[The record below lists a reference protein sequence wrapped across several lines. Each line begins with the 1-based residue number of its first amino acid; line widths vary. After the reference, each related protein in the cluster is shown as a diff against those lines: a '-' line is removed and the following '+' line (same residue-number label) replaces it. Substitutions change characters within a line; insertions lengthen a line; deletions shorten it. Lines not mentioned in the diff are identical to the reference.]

1 MKAADRRP
9 EDALMAEL
17 VDALVSNTNG
27 ASRAGSSPAQG
38 TGGLE
43 RYRSGPSY
51 FLRLLSSLFMAG
63 VLENLTVY
71 SYLLFFRSTSEILPA
86 RPRNALKYDFI
97 KLNTLNKC
105 RNRTL
110 SLKKYS
116 LALDNRKISINF
128 APFLIAK
135 NCFIILIY

>member
-1 MKAADRRP
+1 M
-9 EDALMAEL
+9 
-17 VDALVSNTNG
+17 V
-27 ASRAGSSPAQG
+27 RAVPVRARLRAQEVWNDIVPDLLTFYAG
-38 TGGLE
+38 CLPFYGRSLGESYGLFI
-43 RYRSGPSY
+43 SV
-51 FLRLLSSLFMAG
+51 LLSFH
-63 VLENLTVY
+63 VRN
-71 SYLLFFRSTSEILPA
+71 LPA
-86 RPRNALKYDFI
+86 RPQNALKYGFI

-116 LALDNRKISINF
+116 LILDNRKISINF